1 MKNCNPDWG
10 TLKLPRETVSAK
22 KENNVPKKILQELKI
37 NELTEEKEKK
47 VYLYLISLALWR
59 QQMKMQQRK
68 RTENLQDI

>member
-1 MKNCNPDWG
+1 MRHIE
-10 TLKLPRETVSAK
+10 TATETVSAK

-59 QQMKMQQRK
+59 QQMKKQQRK

>member
-10 TLKLPRETVSAK
+10 TLKLQRETVSAK

-47 VYLYLISLALWR
+47 VYLYLISLWLWR
-59 QQMKMQQRK
+59 QQMKKQQRK
-68 RTENLQDI
+68 RTDNLQDI